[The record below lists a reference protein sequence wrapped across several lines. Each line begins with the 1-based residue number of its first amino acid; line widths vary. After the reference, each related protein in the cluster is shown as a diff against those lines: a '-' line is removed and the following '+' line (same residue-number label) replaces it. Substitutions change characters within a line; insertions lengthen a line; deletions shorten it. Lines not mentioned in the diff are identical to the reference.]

1 MGKQG
6 RSTSSVLILLL
17 ISLLLSGCGSQS
29 PQPVAQAT
37 VASQDPIVIGA
48 VFNGEGWMTAY
59 DQPPRSGALLA
70 VEEINKAGGVLG
82 RPLKIVELEGK
93 SDAATVGNA
102 ALQLI
107 SQGVD
112 FLITPS
118 DFDVGGPASQA
129 AQGSGLIGISP
140 GATSPLYG
148 SKTLGDLQFTLG
160 MWNNTMSAAA
170 AEFAYKNMG
179 WRKAYVVT
187 DTSIDYSLSLGRYF
201 TKHFSSVGGTIV
213 GEDTYMQGDQDFSA
227 QLQRLKAL
235 AEKPD
240 VIFISSYMP
249 DLAVIV
255 QQTRQAG
262 ITTPIMGGDC
272 YDTVDFWSA
281 LGPDAND
288 IYFSTH
294 GWLGPEA
301 GPAVVHFLDLYQA
314 KYSKAPDSAFALLGW
329 DAVYILAQAITKAG
343 TTDSAAVAQAMESTN
358 YDLLTGKLHWTSA
371 ADGHFPNKAAAI
383 VKLDEG
389 KTSFAGWILP
399 ESVPEP

>member
-1 MGKQG
+1 MN
-6 RSTSSVLILLL
+6 RSSQAVSCGLVVVLLGLLL
-17 ISLLLSGCGSQS
+17 LGCGPA
-29 PQPVAQAT
+29 PQPTEVT
-37 VASQDPIVIGA
+37 KEPVIIGA
-48 VFNGEGWMTAY
+48 VFNSTGWMAAY

-70 VEEINKAGGVLG
+70 VKEINKAGGVLG
-82 RPLKIVELEGK
+82 RPLKIIELDGK
-93 SDAATVGNA
+93 SDPATVGNV

-107 SQGVD
+107 SQKAS
-112 FLITPS
+112 FILAPS

-129 AQGSGLIGISP
+129 AQEAGLIGLSP

-170 AEFAYKNMG
+170 AEFAYKDMG

-201 TKHFSSVGGTIV
+201 SQHFATLGGTVI

-227 QLQRLKAL
+227 QLQRIQSL
-235 AEKPD
+235 AQKPD

-249 DLAVIV
+249 DLSTIV
-255 QQTRQAG
+255 RQVRAAG
-262 ITTPIMGGDC
+262 IQSPIMGGDT
-272 YDTVDFWSA
+272 YDTAEFWTA
-281 LGPDAND
+281 LGPYANN

-294 GWLGPEA
+294 GWLGAEA
-301 GPAVVHFLDLYQA
+301 GPEVVRFVELYQA
-314 KYSKAPDSAFALLGW
+314 EYGTPPDNAFILLGW
-329 DAVYILAQAITKAG
+329 DAVYVLAQAIEQAG
-343 TTDSAAVAQAMESTN
+343 TTDSAAVARAMEN
-358 YDLLTGKLHWTSA
+358 IDYKLLTGNLRWSSA

-383 VKLDEG
+383 VKLDQG